1 MVAIVL
7 LVVTLDLFITT
18 DIPEVT
24 EGELVECYKAATG
37 RLLEKRSI
45 WKERNLWIG
54 VKAQILQVGAQRA
67 AETFLWGLLVE
78 MKGGSAMRHHFLL
91 IVQGAHFCG
100 WVVSTPPTN
109 SQTAS
114 VLFLALDGAAS
125 CVAVDGCGRFGHRG
139 SLYAFSDSRF

>member
-45 WKERNLWIG
+45 WKERNL
-54 VKAQILQVGAQRA
+54 
-67 AETFLWGLLVE
+67 
-78 MKGGSAMRHHFLL
+78 
-91 IVQGAHFCG
+91 
-100 WVVSTPPTN
+100 
-109 SQTAS
+109 
-114 VLFLALDGAAS
+114 
-125 CVAVDGCGRFGHRG
+125 
-139 SLYAFSDSRF
+139 